1 MHKILIVFIFA
12 SSAAYSADSE
22 RFNVLNLWLDQL
34 ESEGFAGVVAIAK
47 GGDIIAEEARGLAI
61 EEGYVPNTINTYFDA
76 ASIAKTLTGAS
87 VLLAEA
93 EGMLSTEDSIAEFL
107 GPMDTEKG
115 RATLHN
121 LATHKAGLVPRGY
134 DLRYGTDRNE
144 YIQSVI
150 SAPQE
155 STPGS
160 EYRYTNAGYS
170 LLAAI
175 LEIASG
181 EQWQEFIDSRLLS
194 GSLNNI
200 YFYTERDGIKDSL
213 AYGYALR
220 QGQDSVSEGRETF
233 EWGTIGAA
241 GVYARA
247 KDLVYLVDEL
257 LRQSPVPEQQREKML
272 DSTEEES
279 YGWHVDT
286 DSMGRNRIHK
296 GGDSLEYT
304 SQILYY
310 PDSDITITWMVN
322 NNRNRWR
329 TILRDGLVAWVYDE
343 RIPEH

>member
-1 MHKILIVFIFA
+1 L
-12 SSAAYSADSE
+12 
-22 RFNVLNLWLDQL
+22 
-34 ESEGFAGVVAIAK
+34 
-47 GGDIIAEEARGLAI
+47 
-61 EEGYVPNTINTYFDA
+61 TI
-76 ASIAKTLTGAS
+76 
-87 VLLAEA
+87 
-93 EGMLSTEDSIAEFL
+93 
-107 GPMDTEKG
+107 
-115 RATLHN
+115 
-121 LATHKAGLVPRGY
+121 TH
-134 DLRYGTDRNE
+134 
-144 YIQSVI
+144 
-150 SAPQE
+150 
-155 STPGS
+155 
-160 EYRYTNAGYS
+160 RYTNAGYS

-200 YFYTERDGIKDSL
+200 YFYTERDDIKDSL

-272 DSTEEES
+272 DPTEEES

-286 DSMGRNRIHK
+286 DSMGRNRVHK

>member
-1 MHKILIVFIFA
+1 M
-12 SSAAYSADSE
+12 
-22 RFNVLNLWLDQL
+22 
-34 ESEGFAGVVAIAK
+34 
-47 GGDIIAEEARGLAI
+47 
-61 EEGYVPNTINTYFDA
+61 TI
-76 ASIAKTLTGAS
+76 
-87 VLLAEA
+87 
-93 EGMLSTEDSIAEFL
+93 
-107 GPMDTEKG
+107 
-115 RATLHN
+115 
-121 LATHKAGLVPRGY
+121 TH
-134 DLRYGTDRNE
+134 
-144 YIQSVI
+144 
-150 SAPQE
+150 
-155 STPGS
+155 
-160 EYRYTNAGYS
+160 RYTNAGYS

-200 YFYTERDGIKDSL
+200 YFYTERDDIKDSL

-272 DSTEEES
+272 DPTEEES

-286 DSMGRNRIHK
+286 DSMGRNRVHK

>member
-1 MHKILIVFIFA
+1 M
-12 SSAAYSADSE
+12 
-22 RFNVLNLWLDQL
+22 
-34 ESEGFAGVVAIAK
+34 
-47 GGDIIAEEARGLAI
+47 
-61 EEGYVPNTINTYFDA
+61 
-76 ASIAKTLTGAS
+76 
-87 VLLAEA
+87 
-93 EGMLSTEDSIAEFL
+93 
-107 GPMDTEKG
+107 
-115 RATLHN
+115 
-121 LATHKAGLVPRGY
+121 
-134 DLRYGTDRNE
+134 
-144 YIQSVI
+144 
-150 SAPQE
+150 
-155 STPGS
+155 
-160 EYRYTNAGYS
+160 
-170 LLAAI
+170 AAI

-200 YFYTERDGIKDSL
+200 YFYTERDDIKDSL

-272 DSTEEES
+272 DPTEEES

-286 DSMGRNRIHK
+286 DSMGRNRVHK